1 MGPLQKGGLE
11 VMIGLMN
18 KYNTM
23 DNYKLSIYGGTV
35 FGLLPNLPVENILVT
50 IYMAILGTLTS
61 FLVTVLLKWI
71 GGFVDK

>member
-35 FGLLPNLPVENILVT
+35 FGLVPNLPVENILVT

-61 FLVTVLLKWI
+61 FLVTVLLKWV
-71 GGFVDK
+71 GGFGDK

>member
-1 MGPLQKGGLE
+1 
-11 VMIGLMN
+11 
-18 KYNTM
+18 M

-35 FGLLPNLPVENILVT
+35 FGLVPNLPVENILVT

-61 FLVTVLLKWI
+61 FLVTVLLKWV